1 MTKIYLKNISP
12 TSYLMNTSCDFIT
25 FNKKFK
31 MLKLIENYRIIKDS
45 LNKIYNSWKKLFM
58 RIIDNVK
65 SL

>member
-25 FNKKFK
+25 FNKNFK

-45 LNKIYNSWKKLFM
+45 LNKIYNS
-58 RIIDNVK
+58 
-65 SL
+65 

>member
-45 LNKIYNSWKKLFM
+45 LNKIYNS
-58 RIIDNVK
+58 
-65 SL
+65 